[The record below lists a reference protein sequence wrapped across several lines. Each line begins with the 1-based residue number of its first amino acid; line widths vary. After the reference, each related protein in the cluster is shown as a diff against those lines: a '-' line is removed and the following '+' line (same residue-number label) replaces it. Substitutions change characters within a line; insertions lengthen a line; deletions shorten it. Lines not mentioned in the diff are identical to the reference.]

1 MRERERV
8 TDNMCMSSACQSL
21 PLVLTSLCRCV
32 QTEVMDQLKENL
44 PGLDKI
50 VAEIEELAS
59 SGGKYQESL
68 EVTLPMVCRSVS

>member
-1 MRERERV
+1 
-8 TDNMCMSSACQSL
+8 
-21 PLVLTSLCRCV
+21 
-32 QTEVMDQLKENL
+32 MDQLKENL

-68 EVTLPMVCRSVS
+68 EVTLPMVCRSAKSALGFQNLVSCPNNCHNSLQHSSVTVH